1 MPTYEYLCKACDH
14 EFERAQRISDPPV
27 KTCPKCK
34 AKQVKRLL
42 SAPRFHLKGGGWYS
56 DLYSKPGG
64 KKGGEAKDGD
74 SDSKPS
80 KGGADSKP
88 SKGDSDSKSSKGDSD
103 SKSSKGGADSGAS
116 KGGSDAAPSKGGS
129 DSSPSKGGS
138 GGSGSSSKAAA

>member
-1 MPTYEYLCKACDH
+1 MPTYEYLCKACEH
-14 EFERAQRISDPPV
+14 EFEREQRISDPPV

-64 KKGGEAKDGD
+64 GKKGGEKKDGG
-74 SDSKPS
+74 SDA
-80 KGGADSKP
+80 G
-88 SKGDSDSKSSKGDSD
+88 
-103 SKSSKGGADSGAS
+103 SSKGGSEAGS
-116 KGGSDAAPSKGGS
+116 KGGSDASPSKGGS
-129 DSSPSKGGS
+129 DPSPSKGDNS